1 MNEWFYARGGQQSG
15 PVTWEQL
22 AELAR
27 SGALDPVKDLVWTS
41 TMKDWVPAG
50 EVKGL
55 FTAPAPESP
64 AVSLA
69 PPADPSNPYAAPQ
82 SVWTEPARSSIGAL
96 TEIIPGSESID
107 PTECVK
113 RGFELTKRHFG
124 NILLVGLVYFAI
136 FMGISFVVGLVQGV
150 VGAVSMRGSAS
161 GDSVNMIVLGANLV
175 GQIVTQVVSVF
186 LGLGLARIGLNLI
199 SGKEFSVGMLFGEGH
214 KLLRAIGASILFGLM
229 VMVGVLL
236 LVVPGIYLALR
247 YGQFMNAIVDRDLG
261 VMDSFA
267 YSSSITTNNKLQL
280 FLLALLCFVVV
291 LAGLIACGVGL
302 IFAGPVAW
310 LSWLAAYRWMQYGR
324 RAFEDQPGTT
334 TPLLAGQ

>member
-22 AELAR
+22 GELAR
-27 SGALDPVKDLVWTS
+27 SGALDSVKDLVWTS

-50 EVKGL
+50 EVNGL
-55 FTAPAPESP
+55 FIASAAESP
-64 AVSLA
+64 VVSPA

-82 SVWTEPARSSIGAL
+82 SGWTEPLSSSTTAL
-96 TEIIPGSESID
+96 AEIVPGSEPID
-107 PTECVK
+107 PVECVK

-136 FMGISFVVGLVQGV
+136 FMGISFVVGLVQGI
-150 VGAVSMRGSAS
+150 VGAVSMRSSTAGEA
-161 GDSVNMIVLGANLV
+161 VNNLALGAALV
-175 GQIVTQVVSVF
+175 GQIVTQVVSIF

-214 KLLRAIGASILFGLM
+214 KLLRVIGASILFGLM
-229 VMVGVLL
+229 VMVGALL

-267 YSSSITTNNKLQL
+267 YSSSITTNNKLPL

-324 RAFEDQPGTT
+324 RAFEDQPGTK
-334 TPLLAGQ
+334 TPLLAGR

>member
-1 MNEWFYARGGQQSG
+1 
-15 PVTWEQL
+15 
-22 AELAR
+22 
-27 SGALDPVKDLVWTS
+27 
-41 TMKDWVPAG
+41 
-50 EVKGL
+50 
-55 FTAPAPESP
+55 
-64 AVSLA
+64 
-69 PPADPSNPYAAPQ
+69 
-82 SVWTEPARSSIGAL
+82 
-96 TEIIPGSESID
+96 
-107 PTECVK
+107 
-113 RGFELTKRHFG
+113 
-124 NILLVGLVYFAI
+124 
-136 FMGISFVVGLVQGV
+136 
-150 VGAVSMRGSAS
+150 
-161 GDSVNMIVLGANLV
+161 
-175 GQIVTQVVSVF
+175 
-186 LGLGLARIGLNLI
+186 
-199 SGKEFSVGMLFGEGH
+199 
-214 KLLRAIGASILFGLM
+214 M